1 MESLIHFPFPSAV
14 TIILAIST
22 CLTLFFWIRLENAEH
37 KKMRKLLTTSLFHC
51 LHCEKLYEVRGD
63 TEAADC
69 PDCNKNNLRLRF

>member
-22 CLTLFFWIRLENAEH
+22 CLTLFFWIRLEYAEH
-37 KKMRKLLTTSLFHC
+37 RKMRKLLATSLFHC